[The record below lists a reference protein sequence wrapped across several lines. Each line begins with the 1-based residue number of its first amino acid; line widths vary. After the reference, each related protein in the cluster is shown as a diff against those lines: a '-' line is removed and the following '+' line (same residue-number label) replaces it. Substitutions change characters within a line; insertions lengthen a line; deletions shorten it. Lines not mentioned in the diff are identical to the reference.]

1 MQAIFWKFF
10 SAFMAFVF
18 SVSGYLPGF
27 IRDELVNPP
36 VESVEV
42 KSFGF
47 GGILGN
53 GDEGSRVFFSY
64 DEWAEFSE
72 NFKREDVKEYAER
85 FDKSFFKEHNLAVA
99 DISMPDTAYSVYVE
113 SAEEKSNV
121 LELEYSLL
129 GIDGMAIIGENCYE
143 TVFAVTSKLVSE
155 VKTTQLEDVT
165 VPMLNHGL
173 FEKSENALHGIDN
186 AWLFDD
192 YDEWSEF
199 KAESEINTN
208 GFNDIYDEYFFEFYN
223 LAVVTIGY
231 GDCRYTSQYV
241 DSYVKDGVLKVEYY
255 DLQVQP
261 DNAVMPSEPVTETM
275 FIVASKGASSAEAV
289 CLGRLEYEEPET
301 GVIGI
306 YTVDRVLGEE
316 IVCDVFSDYESWID
330 YCVSN
335 YYTYNDDSLKNA
347 IDKDF
352 FLNNN
357 FVVATVTLP
366 DLGGH
371 DVYIN
376 SAEEKGTSAS
386 IEYSLIRHTGVYP
399 DSIEFGVI
407 LYASDKLV
415 KTATCT
421 KVEYP
426 YYQEE
431 IIATVDA
438 SGGDK
443 EEILL
448 FKDSKSWENFKSTT
462 AWQFTGYEE
471 IVDENY
477 FEHNNLMIAF
487 IELPSSQH
495 EIDWVE
501 NTEGCGVL
509 NFGLTQPEGETDGK
523 VRYKAVICTTCKR
536 VEEPVLIENTP

>member
-1 MQAIFWKFF
+1 
-10 SAFMAFVF
+10 MAFVF

-27 IRDELVNPP
+27 IRDELMNPP
-36 VESVEV
+36 IESVEV
-42 KSFGF
+42 KSFAIE
-47 GGILGN
+47 GILGN
-53 GDEGSRVFFSY
+53 GNEGSRVFFSY
-64 DEWAEFSE
+64 DEWAEFSG
-72 NFKREDVKEYAER
+72 NFKGKDAKEYAER
-85 FDKSFFKEHNLAVA
+85 FDKSFFKDHNLAVA
-99 DISMPDTAYSVYVE
+99 DISMPDTACLVYVE

-121 LELEYSLL
+121 LELEYRLVTEY
-129 GIDGMAIIGENCYE
+129 GMVGFTVICYE

-165 VPMLNHGL
+165 APMTELGL
-173 FEKSENALHGIDN
+173 FEKSYNALYGKNN
-186 AWLFDD
+186 AWVFDN
-192 YDEWSEF
+192 YDEWSKF
-199 KAESEINTN
+199 KKESEINTN
-208 GFNDIYDEYFFEFYN
+208 GFNDIYDKYFFMLHN

-231 GDCRYTSQYV
+231 GDMRYTSQYV
-241 DSYVKDGVLKVEYY
+241 DSCVEDGVLKVEYY
-255 DLQVQP
+255 DLQAHP
-261 DNAVMPSEPVTETM
+261 DNAAMPCEPVTETL
-275 FIVASKGASSAEAV
+275 FIVTGKDASSAEAV

-306 YTVDRVLGEE
+306 YTADYFYDDENT
-316 IVCDVFSDYESWID
+316 CSVFSDYESWID

-335 YYTYNDDSLKNA
+335 YYTYKDDSLKNA

-352 FLNNN
+352 FLKNNL
-357 FVVATVTLP
+357 VAATVTLP

-376 SAEEKGTSAS
+376 SVEEKGAS
-386 IEYSLIRHTGVYP
+386 VNIEYSLIGHMGAYP

-407 LYASDKLV
+407 LYATDKFV
-415 KTATCT
+415 KNATCT

-438 SGGDK
+438 TGGDK

-448 FKDSKSWENFKSTT
+448 FKDSESWENFKSTT

-471 IVDENY
+471 IVDEDY
-477 FEHNNLMIAF
+477 FEHNNLMITF

-509 NFGLTQPEGETDGK
+509 NFRLTQPEGETDGK

-536 VEEPVLIENTP
+536 VEEPALIESTP